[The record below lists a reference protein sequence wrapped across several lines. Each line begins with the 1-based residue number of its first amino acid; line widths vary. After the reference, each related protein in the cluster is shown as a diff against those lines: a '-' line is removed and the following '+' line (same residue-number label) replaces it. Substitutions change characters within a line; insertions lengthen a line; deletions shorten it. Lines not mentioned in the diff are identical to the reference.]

1 MISFTIPGEPRGKGR
16 PRFTKAGIAY
26 TDSETR
32 AYENT
37 VRGAYRRAAQG
48 AAPIRAGV
56 PVAVHITAY
65 FGIPRNLTRREQ
77 YDIAS
82 GRTRPTKK
90 PDLDNII
97 KIVCDALNP
106 VKDKKTGAVI
116 FEGAYAD
123 DAQVVI
129 AVQEKCY
136 SDKPRVEVTIKP
148 IIPQT

>member
-1 MISFTIPGEPRGKGR
+1 MLSFTVLGEPRGKGR
-16 PRFTKAGIAY
+16 PRFTKMGIAY

-32 AYENT
+32 AYENL
-37 VRGAYRRAAQG
+37 VRSAYRRAAQG

-56 PVAVHITAY
+56 PVEVHITAF
-65 FGIPRNLTRREQ
+65 FGIPKNLTKREQ

-123 DAQVVI
+123 DAQVVKAI
-129 AVQEKCY
+129 PEKLY
-136 SDKPRVEVTIKP
+136 SMTPRVEVTIEP
-148 IIPQT
+148 IMPPT